1 MIVASMFDESGNM
14 VRPWAAAGHTCFCFD
29 WLNGYEIEEF
39 AGGGTINYIP
49 ADLSK
54 KSGIRRVIE
63 TGADF
68 VFGFPPCTDLAISGA
83 RHFAAKEAR
92 DPQVF
97 DKAMALVM
105 TVVEVGEALGVP
117 WFLENPIS
125 KITSIWRKPDFRFQP
140 WEYGGYLP
148 EDDVHPRWPDYI
160 APRDAYPKTTCLWV
174 GGGYTIPPKKPV
186 PTVAEN
192 VRYSTQYRKLGGKSE
207 KTKQIRSE
215 TPRGFALANFLH
227 LTGDTWY

>member
-29 WLNGYEIEEF
+29 ILNGYEIEEF
-39 AGGGTINYIP
+39 AGGGSINYIP
-49 ADLSK
+49 VDLSK
-54 KSGIRRVIE
+54 RSGIRRVIE

-105 TVVEVGEALGVP
+105 TVVE
-117 WFLENPIS
+117 
-125 KITSIWRKPDFRFQP
+125 
-140 WEYGGYLP
+140 
-148 EDDVHPRWPDYI
+148 
-160 APRDAYPKTTCLWV
+160 V

>member
-29 WLNGYEIEEF
+29 ILNGYEIEEF
-39 AGGGTINYIP
+39 AGGGSINYIP
-49 ADLSK
+49 VDLSK
-54 KSGIRRVIE
+54 RSGIRRVIE

-105 TVVEVGEALGVP
+105 SVAEVGEALGGVMVP
-117 WFLENPIS
+117 GE
-125 KITSIWRKPDFRFQP
+125 PDFKD
-140 WEYGGYLP
+140 YL
-148 EDDVHPRWPDYI
+148 DLAQTR
-160 APRDAYPKTTCLWV
+160 L
-174 GGGYTIPPKKPV
+174 PV
-186 PTVAEN
+186 SSLGVWWL
-192 VRYSTQYRKLGGKSE
+192 STGR
-207 KTKQIRSE
+207 
-215 TPRGFALANFLH
+215 
-227 LTGDTWY
+227 